1 MATEIPMVSAV
12 ERDWNTA
19 PAKERDVASWD
30 LTTDVLIA
38 GYGGAGV
45 CAAIE
50 AAEAGVDVLAL
61 ECTDAGG
68 GTTIT
73 SGGQLYIGGGSK
85 LQQELGYDDSPEEML
100 KYLLALCGPNAD
112 EEKCRYYCERSPAHY
127 DWMVD
132 HGVPF
137 RAAFFPEDQGTIPP
151 GTEGLMFTGSEHG
164 FPYREISKPAPRGH
178 TVDHPGNNA
187 GLILMT
193 KLLEAAKS
201 AGVGVSYKTYAERVV
216 TNDDGRVV
224 GAIASVD
231 GQEKAIRARRG
242 VLLTTGGFIHDKD
255 MVGRHAP
262 RLAPLFPPL
271 GNNTEDGS
279 GIRIGMGAGGS
290 AIRMSES
297 SIVMPIAPPRV
308 LLFGISFNKLG
319 QRFMEEDLYQCQLGE
334 AVVFK
339 EKGRAYWLC
348 DADIGPEN
356 SMGAQVCAEG
366 SLEEIEQKL
375 DLPYKALQN
384 TVEQYNH
391 YAKDGSD
398 PLFNKHPQWIRPLA
412 GPYKALDISIDKC
425 AFPTFT
431 LGGLWTKPTGE
442 VLTEQGDVIPG
453 LYAAGRTTSGFPA
466 AGYNSGM
473 AVADCTYFGRVAG
486 RAAAAADAVD

>member
-1 MATEIPMVSAV
+1 MATEIPMVQAV

-19 PAKERDVASWD
+19 VTREKDIGSWD
-30 LTTDVLIA
+30 ITTDVVVA

-50 AAEAGVDVLAL
+50 IVEAGVDMLAL
-61 ECTDAGG
+61 ECAESGG

-73 SGGQLYIGGGSK
+73 SGGQLYIGGGTK
-85 LQQELGYDDSPEEML
+85 LQQDLGFEDSPEEML

-112 EEKCRYYCERSPAHY
+112 EEKCRYYCDRAPAHY
-127 DWMVD
+127 DWMVE

-137 RAAFFPEDQGTIPP
+137 ETSFFPVDQGTIPP
-151 GTEGLMFTGSEHG
+151 GTEGLMYTGSEQG
-164 FPYREISKPAPRGH
+164 YPFREVAKPAPRGH
-178 TVDHPGNNA
+178 TAQHPGNNA
-187 GLILMT
+187 GSVLMG
-193 KLLEAAKS
+193 KLLETADGLGVKVEYKS
-201 AGVGVSYKTYAERVV
+201 YIERVV
-216 TNDDGRVV
+216 QSEDGRVV
-224 GAIASVD
+224 GCVASID
-231 GQEKAIRARRG
+231 GQEKTIRARRG
-242 VLLTTGGFIHDKD
+242 VLLTTGGFIHNKD
-255 MVGRHAP
+255 MIGRYAP

-279 GIRIGMGAGGS
+279 GIQIGIAGGGA
-290 AIRMSES
+290 AIRMNES

-334 AVVFK
+334 AVVFR
-339 EKGRAYWLC
+339 EKGTAYWLC
-348 DADIGPEN
+348 DKDIGPEN

-366 SLEEIEQKL
+366 SLEDIEEKL
-375 DLPYKALQN
+375 GLPWKSLQN

-391 YAKDGSD
+391 YAKDGED
-398 PLFNKHPQWIRPLA
+398 PLFHKHPQWIRPLE
-412 GPYKALDISIDKC
+412 GPWKVLDISIDKC

-442 VLTEQGDVIPG
+442 VLTEEGKVIPG
-453 LYAAGRTTSGFPA
+453 LYAAGRTSSGFPA

-473 AVADCTYFGRVAG
+473 AVADCTFFGRIAG
-486 RAAAAADAVD
+486 KTAASAEPVG

>member
-1 MATEIPMVSAV
+1 MVSAV

-19 PAKERDVASWD
+19 PVKERDVSSWD
-30 LTTDVLIA
+30 ITTDVLIA

-50 AAEAGVDVLAL
+50 VAEAGVDVLAL
-61 ECTDAGG
+61 ECTEAGG

-127 DWMVD
+127 DWMVE

-137 RAAFFPEDQGTIPP
+137 ETSFFPVDEGTIPP
-151 GTEGLMFTGSEHG
+151 GTEGLMFTGSEQG
-164 FPYREISKPAPRGH
+164 FPYRELAKPAPRGH
-178 TVDHPGNNA
+178 TAQHPGNNA
-187 GLILMT
+187 GLVLMT
-193 KLLEAAKS
+193 KLLEAAEKV
-201 AGVGVSYKTYAERVV
+201 GVKVSYKSYAERVV
-216 TNDDGRVV
+216 MNEDGRVV
-224 GAIASVD
+224 GAIATID
-231 GQEKAIRARRG
+231 GQEKAIRVRRG

-255 MVGRHAP
+255 MIARHAP

-279 GIRIGMGAGGS
+279 GIRIGIGAGGS

-308 LLFGISFNKLG
+308 LLFGISFNRLG

-339 EKGRAYWLC
+339 EKGTAYWLC
-348 DADIGPEN
+348 DKDIGPEN

-366 SLEEIEQKL
+366 SLEDIEQKL

-391 YAKDGSD
+391 YAKEGKD
-398 PLFNKHPQWIRPLA
+398 PLFHKHPQWIRPLE

-473 AVADCTYFGRVAG
+473 AVADCTFFGRVAG
-486 RAAAAADAVD
+486 QTAAAADPVD